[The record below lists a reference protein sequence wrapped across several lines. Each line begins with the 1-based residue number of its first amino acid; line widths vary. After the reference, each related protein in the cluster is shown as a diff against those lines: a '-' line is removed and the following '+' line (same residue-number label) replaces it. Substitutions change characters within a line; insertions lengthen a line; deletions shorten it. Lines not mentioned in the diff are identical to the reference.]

1 MAPLLFRRAA
11 WPCAKGRPSRSG
23 ALFGSD
29 RVGGDS
35 RVVNDPTFEL
45 ARRSWKLRSWT
56 WRAMRGRRW
65 TAGGAAYGR
74 RGPFTGDC
82 AELDTRRCQVRHTR
96 APLQRGERAS
106 GPPAP
111 RRSPAFRP
119 ASPSWASERRVAP
132 RGEACSRW
140 RGIHVPTAATTA
152 RAACASATPSR
163 RRAIAA
169 DPVVRD
175 DAADAPGF
183 LRRHASGLQYAGDDR
198 RRPGGATRRGRAAAR
213 ALVDAPGRGGTIV
226 GERSRS
232 KHRLTDGT

>member
-1 MAPLLFRRAA
+1 
-11 WPCAKGRPSRSG
+11 
-23 ALFGSD
+23 
-29 RVGGDS
+29 
-35 RVVNDPTFEL
+35 
-45 ARRSWKLRSWT
+45 
-56 WRAMRGRRW
+56 MRDRRW
-65 TAGGAAYGR
+65 TAGGAAHGR

-82 AELDTRRCQVRHTR
+82 AELDTRRCQVRHAR
-96 APLQRGERAS
+96 APLRRGERAS

-132 RGEACSRW
+132 RGEARSAGA
-140 RGIHVPTAATTA
+140 GIHAPTAATTA

-175 DAADAPGF
+175 DAADEQHAPGF
-183 LRRHASGLQYAGDDR
+183 LRAPRLGLQYAGDDR
-198 RRPGGATRRGRAAAR
+198 RRPGGAIRRGRAAAR
-213 ALVDAPGRGGTIV
+213 ALVKAPGCGGTIV

-232 KHRLTDGT
+232 ERPLTDGT

>member
-1 MAPLLFRRAA
+1 MPPLLFRRAA

-45 ARRSWKLRSWT
+45 ARRSWKLRSRT

-82 AELDTRRCQVRHTR
+82 AELDTRRCQVRHAR

-140 RGIHVPTAATTA
+140 RGIHVPTAASTA

-175 DAADAPGF
+175 DAADERPAPGF
-183 LRRHASGLQYAGDDR
+183 LRAPRLGVTVRR
-198 RRPGGATRRGRAAAR
+198 RRPTPSGRRHSTRSSCGSGVGGSPGVRRDNRRRA
-213 ALVDAPGRGGTIV
+213 
-226 GERSRS
+226 
-232 KHRLTDGT
+232 DGT